1 MGNGNFADAT
11 NPSTHV
17 TNLAY
22 RTNIFRWTVTYD
34 DGSGFQCISTDDV
47 DITNALPSNANAGP
61 DQYVCTNTALLSADR
76 PTRGTGEWSVIGG
89 GGTISNT
96 TCQNFSCN
104 VYVSNMGT
112 GKNTFLW
119 TMSNS
124 YTDPASGE
132 TKTCTLTDEIQVW
145 NNEVT
150 AEAGL
155 DQTVCVDN
163 ATLSA
168 TAPGIGETGQWT
180 VTGGSG
186 IVTDISLYNSAVTN
200 LSPNVNTFRWRLS
213 NTYCSDEDY
222 MTITN
227 NNPTDPSVSVPSTD
241 ICVNYTQINANNP
254 TNGTGLWSVTTGG
267 GTIANPSLASTTASG
282 LIVGLNEFTWTITKN
297 GCSESATVQVYN
309 KSVTADAG
317 TDIDNICGIEPAIS
331 SVNLAA
337 TSPNYTNGESG
348 TWTVVTGVGT
358 VNIVDPT
365 AFNTQVTGMDD
376 GVNTFRWTI
385 TNGTCSA
392 NDMVNVHVY
401 IPTTAATNPDRE
413 VCASL
418 TDIEVLTAN
427 PPDPGRGTGSWTLVS
442 GGGAIAD
449 PTSNVTNVTNL
460 GYNENRFRWTIDNN
474 GCTSTDDIILTN
486 NYVIADAGPDQSI
499 CTDVATLAA
508 NDPTVNDVAGLAQAS
523 GKWTVVQ
530 GSGVFVNDTQ
540 YDTQVSG
547 LSTAVTNI
555 LRWTVSKGSGI
566 CSVYDDVSI
575 INNEFTI
582 TAGVDQTVCTA
593 DATLNGQQ
601 PGATQTGLWTLV
613 SGGGSFVNQ
622 TLYNTQVN
630 GLSIN
635 PNIFRWT
642 VTNTTSDNCSA
653 NDLVTVYYNKVEA
666 NAGVDDRICVDNTS
680 LNGNLPDVGASGNW
694 VATFGGASITTPSS
708 NTTAVTN
715 LGTGQ
720 NTFEWTVSRTMNG
733 QYCEA
738 KDQVNIYNDTPT
750 TALIE
755 NDKAVCNDFSTLNVV
770 TTPVIGTGIWSA
782 LDNVASI
789 DNVSSL
795 NANVNGLNLGINTF
809 RWTVT
814 NNACT
819 STDDLV
825 ITNNK
830 VVASAGIDK
839 STGCTD
845 NTTLSGNNPALTQGS
860 GVWTDLSGTL
870 AVIANPTLYNTAVT
884 NLAQGATQFR
894 WTVSLAACTE
904 IDDVII
910 TNNQITATAGVD
922 QTTCSD
928 FWPNLDGNDVAGL
941 GTGIWTSIGNTA
953 NITNPTL
960 YNTAVTG
967 LDAGVNT
974 FRWSVTSNAE
984 GCTDFDEV
992 AINNNGVTA
1001 TVGADFETCD
1011 PSITLSAVD
1020 PTPNTGYW
1028 TQTSGNAAVIVNS
1041 LQTNTMVTG
1050 LTGGVYSF
1058 TWTVVNGTCNDAAT
1072 MVVTNNTP
1080 QAAIA
1085 STGTPESCDGTGSL
1099 TANAP
1104 DYAVGE
1110 TGLWSRVD
1118 ALGTFADATANNTT
1132 VSGMKLGDNIF
1143 RWTLSKGNVV
1153 VCTTD
1158 ATVTIT
1164 NNEITTVS
1172 ASSGT
1177 GSNISCDGTASLVGT
1192 DPAIEGASGL
1202 WTASTA
1208 AVFANNT
1215 AFNTT
1220 ATNLADGANIFTW
1233 SLSKGSCPPVSA
1245 SVTINNSQVVAN
1257 AGPDKAVCGS
1267 TTSFEATINP
1277 ASGTGVWSIITA
1289 GPSTVIANSS
1299 DRNSVVSGLQPG
1311 ANVFRWTTTRNS
1323 CTDVDFVTITND
1335 TVQIADGTTQ
1345 TVCAFEADLVANPL
1359 DAGQTG
1365 LWTAAGSNPIIQSST
1380 SPTTHVTNLD
1390 YGTNAFFW
1398 TVTSAGG
1405 CSTTKQYNII
1415 NNSPTPANAG
1425 VDQPLCVDY
1434 ATVTGNNPIYGTG
1447 TWSLSSGAGSIVD
1460 ANSTSTLINN
1470 LGAGTNVFRWTISYK
1485 GCTDFDEVN
1494 LINNSFTVKAG
1505 IDQDLCVDNTTLD
1518 ADAIAGGYWTLVSG
1532 SGIIQNSLSNT
1543 SNVTN
1548 LGQGANTFRWTAVQG
1563 TCTASDDVIVSNNSV
1578 APPSVLGGGEYCVAD
1593 GITITG
1599 DVPTGTQTGLWTLT
1613 GGSGTIAVATD
1624 NVTTVSG
1631 LSNLTPNKFTWT
1643 ITDKGCSASAELT
1656 IINNS
1661 VTADAGGN
1669 QTLCADNTNLGA
1681 AIPAVGTGYWTV
1693 ASSTG
1698 IIANSLANNS
1708 AVTNLNLGNN
1718 LFTWTVERG
1727 ICSASDDVLIINDS
1741 PTTAN
1746 AGSDQTICFQTTTLN
1761 GNSPLVGTG
1770 KWSTLSSTAIIV
1782 QPTQFD
1788 TQVIVDI
1795 GSSTQFTW
1803 TITNGVCSS
1812 DDIITVTNNS
1822 FNVYAGI
1829 NRTLCT
1835 DTHVMEADDPGTGTG
1850 EWTILSGTG
1859 IFSNSA
1865 QYNATVTSLGLGENI
1880 FRWTITRNGCSVYDD
1895 VKLINRMV
1903 SASANNQFLCVD
1915 NTILDGN
1922 DPSLINSQGIWS
1934 VVAPAGANI
1943 TTPTLFNSA
1952 VTDLT
1957 SGKNYLKWTVYN
1969 QSCSEEQTV
1978 EIEYYVPV
1986 VNAGGDVP
1994 FRCDNQIQLDGN
2006 QPPSTGSGIWSSVSG
2021 STISDP
2027 TLYNTQVTNLD
2038 IGDNVFRWTI
2048 TDKGCTN
2055 WDEVVINNSLPE
2067 NDNGSDQSGCTETFV
2082 MNAEQP
2088 TATGSG
2094 LWTVVSSSGTVVFA
2108 DNTLYSTIVTV
2119 PSGNNILKWTITD
2132 NGCSNEKTFNIT
2144 NNLPNA
2150 IASNGD
2156 TLKVCRDEVQLS
2168 GSQPGVGES
2177 GVWTIDGGIISEVF
2191 DNASIYNPIVSN
2203 LRKGQITFVWTV
2215 SNAYC
2220 TDEDR
2225 AVVVNNTPV
2234 VDAGSDRTI
2243 CEDQINLAANIPG
2256 SGENGLWTINSTTVV
2271 IDNPTL
2277 YNTHVSNLGNTN
2289 TFRWTIDNGICTAF
2303 DEVIITSRNIDVS
2316 AGLAYQEACA
2326 DTLVLEATDPSTVG
2340 SGTGNGFW
2348 TAIEGSG
2355 TFDNASSYTTIARN
2369 LRNYNKLRW
2378 TIVDLGC
2385 TYYDE
2390 IAFVSL
2396 LPTEALTGLDKPV
2409 CTNTTQITGSTPDYS
2424 QGESGLWTV
2433 ASGTAQIS
2441 DATAFQT
2448 VVTNLNSG
2456 TNVFRWKISNASC
2469 SDEDYITI
2477 TNNEVFADAG
2487 TDQSAVCD
2495 SSATISA
2502 NLLSGTGYWT
2512 TTSPTA
2518 TIQNSLATTTLVEH
2532 LSFGA
2537 NNFQW
2542 IVSNNGCSDVDEVI
2556 VTSILPRNVDAGF
2569 DQNICTDNTN
2579 LAASNPGIGTGL
2591 WQNTGGAGTV
2601 ADPTANQTTV
2611 SGLANNENRFTW
2623 TVTVNGCSETD
2634 EMSIFNNSIYV
2645 NAGTDQTICNQDTLV
2660 LNGTTPGSGITG
2672 MWSVRGGS
2680 GTFDNASV
2688 YNTVVRG
2695 IAKGI
2700 NTYRWTLSDGN
2711 CTNYAELTVTN
2722 NTPDSAIVGS
2732 DQFICTDN
2740 TIINSIP
2747 VTNGTGSWD
2756 VTSGAGTIVN
2766 RTSNNTSVTG
2776 INKGPNTFTWTV
2788 NKNGCQLSADLVV
2801 TNNSVD
2807 AYIADNEVVI
2817 CTNTHT
2823 ATIIGNAPGTG
2834 ETGYWVKQNP
2844 ADAGIIVNSN
2854 SNVTNVTNLANG
2866 DTYFTWTIENGL
2878 CSNSDVVKV
2887 TDNYYNTTATP
2898 AGPNTLCVDYSPI
2911 LGGTPPAGGTGRWSS
2926 TAPDVTFDNDTKVST
2941 IVRNL
2946 PGGTS
2951 AITWTVT
2958 KDGCS
2963 APASFNLINNAIYT
2977 SAGADQIVCTDY
2989 TTMNAQALLSGETGQ
3004 WTVNNS
3010 SVIIT
3015 DTSDPTTSVSNLIPG
3030 ANTFTW
3036 TIQGNGCTATDEI
3049 IVSANAFSVTAG
3061 NDDIACGTTYNLA
3074 ASDPLTG
3081 TGLWTVASGTGR
3093 FANASNFETA
3103 VYDIENGTNT
3113 FTWTVHR
3120 NGCVSS
3126 DDVTITNNLYIA
3138 VAGDDK
3144 SVCSDQTTVSA
3155 QPLNPVWG
3163 ATGMWTAQTGG
3174 GVFTDPTNE
3183 STLVTGLAVG
3193 NNRLRWT
3200 VTKTESGTT
3209 CISYDEMV
3217 VTNNSVTASAGTNE
3231 TTCDDFTT
3239 LSATPLS
3246 STATGLWSGGGVTT
3260 TIVNPTSATTL
3271 VTGLQQG
3278 VNTFSWTVKDNGCEG
3293 TSSVQIT
3300 SNHFVANAGGD
3311 QIVTVNTATM
3321 NALLPDVT
3329 ATGTWTT
3336 ISGSGTNT
3344 NPNDP
3349 SDVVTAL
3356 GYGVNTFRWEVTWN
3370 SCTNYDDV
3378 NITYNSITADA
3389 GTNQTICASSTTMNA
3404 GDPFPGTG
3412 TWSVISGS
3420 ATIADINN
3428 PNTQVTDIQPGSL
3441 NILRWT
3447 VEIGGYSEYDDVSIL
3462 NGEFNISAGID
3473 KEECTNESVMTAEDP
3488 GSGTGSWSVL
3498 VGGGNFDDNSLNTS
3512 RVTNLDEGIN
3522 LFVWSVTKKASGCSN
3537 SDTVQIIYNLPP
3549 SAAFEMDQS
3558 DGCSPID
3565 VTFTNTTTGGNVY
3578 YWYFKNDFRV
3588 DSSLTSFTRTY
3599 EASYNADSTYS
3610 IQLIAESSKG
3620 CTDTVVHTVT
3630 VYRIPRVDFSATP
3643 SSQLYPRT
3651 EVFVENL
3658 SGSGYSNYYWN
3669 MGDGNTYLHNTLVEN
3684 FSHVYATW
3692 GEYTITLSVSSNN
3705 CSDTASATVI
3715 IYPPQ
3720 PESTIKPGV
3729 RAQGCEDL
3737 SVNFESYVNYADTF
3751 YWDFGDG
3758 GSSNEQNP
3766 TYIYD
3771 TPGTF
3776 IVTLYAG
3783 GPGTNDSLITI
3794 RRDTVV
3800 VFEVPIADFE
3810 AIPDTVMLPDQPVI
3824 LHNNSING
3832 DRYQWTFGG
3841 VGDAVSTEKSP
3852 VHYYTEPGI
3861 YTITLEVWTENDCY
3875 DTKTIENAVVVEP
3888 AGTFVF
3894 PTAFNPYSSYEP
3906 NKVFKPKYR
3915 GIKEY
3920 KLEVYNRW
3928 GEKVFE
3934 STDPE
3939 VGWNGYIDGKI
3950 GAQDVYA
3957 WKVTGKY
3964 KNGAPFQAT
3973 GDVTLLR

>member
-1 MGNGNFADAT
+1 M
-11 NPSTHV
+11 
-17 TNLAY
+17 
-22 RTNIFRWTVTYD
+22 
-34 DGSGFQCISTDDV
+34 
-47 DITNALPSNANAGP
+47 
-61 DQYVCTNTALLSADR
+61 
-76 PTRGTGEWSVIGG
+76 
-89 GGTISNT
+89 
-96 TCQNFSCN
+96 
-104 VYVSNMGT
+104 
-112 GKNTFLW
+112 
-119 TMSNS
+119 
-124 YTDPASGE
+124 
-132 TKTCTLTDEIQVW
+132 
-145 NNEVT
+145 
-150 AEAGL
+150 
-155 DQTVCVDN
+155 
-163 ATLSA
+163 
-168 TAPGIGETGQWT
+168 
-180 VTGGSG
+180 
-186 IVTDISLYNSAVTN
+186 
-200 LSPNVNTFRWRLS
+200 
-213 NTYCSDEDY
+213 
-222 MTITN
+222 
-227 NNPTDPSVSVPSTD
+227 
-241 ICVNYTQINANNP
+241 
-254 TNGTGLWSVTTGG
+254 
-267 GTIANPSLASTTASG
+267 
-282 LIVGLNEFTWTITKN
+282 
-297 GCSESATVQVYN
+297 
-309 KSVTADAG
+309 
-317 TDIDNICGIEPAIS
+317 
-331 SVNLAA
+331 
-337 TSPNYTNGESG
+337 
-348 TWTVVTGVGT
+348 
-358 VNIVDPT
+358 
-365 AFNTQVTGMDD
+365 
-376 GVNTFRWTI
+376 
-385 TNGTCSA
+385 
-392 NDMVNVHVY
+392 
-401 IPTTAATNPDRE
+401 
-413 VCASL
+413 
-418 TDIEVLTAN
+418 
-427 PPDPGRGTGSWTLVS
+427 
-442 GGGAIAD
+442 
-449 PTSNVTNVTNL
+449 
-460 GYNENRFRWTIDNN
+460 
-474 GCTSTDDIILTN
+474 
-486 NYVIADAGPDQSI
+486 
-499 CTDVATLAA
+499 
-508 NDPTVNDVAGLAQAS
+508 
-523 GKWTVVQ
+523 
-530 GSGVFVNDTQ
+530 
-540 YDTQVSG
+540 
-547 LSTAVTNI
+547 
-555 LRWTVSKGSGI
+555 
-566 CSVYDDVSI
+566 
-575 INNEFTI
+575 
-582 TAGVDQTVCTA
+582 
-593 DATLNGQQ
+593 
-601 PGATQTGLWTLV
+601 
-613 SGGGSFVNQ
+613 
-622 TLYNTQVN
+622 
-630 GLSIN
+630 
-635 PNIFRWT
+635 
-642 VTNTTSDNCSA
+642 
-653 NDLVTVYYNKVEA
+653 
-666 NAGVDDRICVDNTS
+666 
-680 LNGNLPDVGASGNW
+680 
-694 VATFGGASITTPSS
+694 
-708 NTTAVTN
+708 
-715 LGTGQ
+715 
-720 NTFEWTVSRTMNG
+720 
-733 QYCEA
+733 
-738 KDQVNIYNDTPT
+738 
-750 TALIE
+750 
-755 NDKAVCNDFSTLNVV
+755 
-770 TTPVIGTGIWSA
+770 
-782 LDNVASI
+782 
-789 DNVSSL
+789 
-795 NANVNGLNLGINTF
+795 
-809 RWTVT
+809 
-814 NNACT
+814 
-819 STDDLV
+819 
-825 ITNNK
+825 
-830 VVASAGIDK
+830 
-839 STGCTD
+839 
-845 NTTLSGNNPALTQGS
+845 
-860 GVWTDLSGTL
+860 
-870 AVIANPTLYNTAVT
+870 
-884 NLAQGATQFR
+884 
-894 WTVSLAACTE
+894 
-904 IDDVII
+904 
-910 TNNQITATAGVD
+910 
-922 QTTCSD
+922 
-928 FWPNLDGNDVAGL
+928 
-941 GTGIWTSIGNTA
+941 
-953 NITNPTL
+953 
-960 YNTAVTG
+960 
-967 LDAGVNT
+967 
-974 FRWSVTSNAE
+974 
-984 GCTDFDEV
+984 
-992 AINNNGVTA
+992 
-1001 TVGADFETCD
+1001 
-1011 PSITLSAVD
+1011 
-1020 PTPNTGYW
+1020 
-1028 TQTSGNAAVIVNS
+1028 
-1041 LQTNTMVTG
+1041 
-1050 LTGGVYSF
+1050 
-1058 TWTVVNGTCNDAAT
+1058 
-1072 MVVTNNTP
+1072 
-1080 QAAIA
+1080 
-1085 STGTPESCDGTGSL
+1085 
-1099 TANAP
+1099 
-1104 DYAVGE
+1104 
-1110 TGLWSRVD
+1110 
-1118 ALGTFADATANNTT
+1118 
-1132 VSGMKLGDNIF
+1132 
-1143 RWTLSKGNVV
+1143 
-1153 VCTTD
+1153 
-1158 ATVTIT
+1158 
-1164 NNEITTVS
+1164 
-1172 ASSGT
+1172 
-1177 GSNISCDGTASLVGT
+1177 VGT
-1192 DPAIEGASGL
+1192 DPSIEGASGI

-1208 AVFANNT
+1208 AVFADNT
-1215 AFNTT
+1215 AFTTT
-1220 ATNLADGANIFTW
+1220 ASNLADGANIFTW
-1233 SLSKGSCPPVSA
+1233 SLSKGTCPPVSA
-1245 SVTINNSQVVAN
+1245 DVTITNNQVIAN
-1257 AGPDKAVCGS
+1257 AGTDKPVCGS
-1267 TTSFEATINP
+1267 TTALEGTISP
-1277 ASGTGVWSIITA
+1277 SGTGLWTIITA
-1289 GPSTVIANSS
+1289 GPNTVIQNSS
-1299 DRNSVVSGLQPG
+1299 DPNSTVTGLQAG
-1311 ANVFRWTTTRNS
+1311 ANVFKWTTTRSS
-1323 CTDVDFVTITND
+1323 CSDEDFVTITND

-1365 LWTAAGSNPIIQSST
+1365 LWTAAGSNPIIQNST

-1390 YGTNAFFW
+1390 YGNNAFFW

-1470 LGAGTNVFRWTISYK
+1470 LGSGTNVFRWTITYN

-1505 IDQDLCVDNTTLD
+1505 IDQPLCADSTTLN

-1532 SGIIQNSLSNT
+1532 SGIIQNSLLNT
-1543 SNVTN
+1543 SAVTN

-1563 TCTASDDVIVSNNSV
+1563 SCSASDDVIISNNSV
-1578 APPSVLGGGEYCVAD
+1578 TPPSVLGGGEYCTAD

-1599 DVPTGTQTGLWTLT
+1599 DIPTGTQTGLWMLT

-1643 ITDKGCSASAELT
+1643 ISDKGCSASAELT

-1661 VTADAGGN
+1661 VTADAGGT

-1693 ASSTG
+1693 TSSTG

-1718 LFTWTVERG
+1718 IFTWTVERG
-1727 ICSASDDVLIINDS
+1727 ICSASDNVLIINDS

-1746 AGSDQTICFQTTTLN
+1746 AGGDQTICPQTTTLN
-1761 GNSPLVGTG
+1761 GNAPLVGTG
-1770 KWSTLSSTAIIV
+1770 KWSTLSSTAIIA

-1788 TQVIVDI
+1788 TQVTVDI

-1803 TITNGVCSS
+1803 TITNGICSS
-1812 DDIITVTNNS
+1812 EDIVTVTNNS

-1850 EWTILSGTG
+1850 TWTILSGTG
-1859 IFSNSA
+1859 IFLSNT
-1865 QYNATVTSLGLGENI
+1865 QYNATVSSLGLGENI

-1895 VKLINRMV
+1895 VKLTNSMV
-1903 SASANNQFLCVD
+1903 SATANNQFLCVD

-1922 DPSLINSQGIWS
+1922 DPSLINSQGLWS

-1943 TTPTLFNSA
+1943 ITPTLFNSA
-1952 VTDLT
+1952 VTNLT

-1969 QSCSEEQTV
+1969 QDCSIDKTV

-2006 QPPSTGSGIWSSVSG
+2006 QPPATGSGIWSSVSG
-2021 STISDP
+2021 STIMDP

-2055 WDEVVINNSLPE
+2055 WDEVVINNSLPK

-2094 LWTVVSSSGTVVFA
+2094 LWTVVSSSGTVVFS

-2256 SGENGLWTINSTTVV
+2256 SGESGLWTINSTTVV

-2316 AGLAYQEACA
+2316 AGLTYQEACA

-2340 SGTGNGFW
+2340 SGIGSGFW
-2348 TAIEGSG
+2348 TAIEGTG

-2396 LPTEALTGLDKPV
+2396 LPTEAATGLDKPV
-2409 CTNTTQITGSTPDYS
+2409 CTNTTQITGSTPDYA
-2424 QGESGLWTV
+2424 QGETGLWEV
-2433 ASGTAQIS
+2433 VSGTAQIS
-2441 DATAFQT
+2441 DPTAFQT
-2448 VVTNLNSG
+2448 VVTSLNSG
-2456 TNVFRWKISNASC
+2456 TNVFSWTISNASC
-2469 SDEDYITI
+2469 SDVDYITI

-2487 TDQSAVCD
+2487 TDQPAVCD

-2542 IVSNNGCSDVDEVI
+2542 IVSNNGCTDVDEVI
-2556 VTSILPRNVDAGF
+2556 VTSILPRNVDAGA

-2660 LNGTTPGSGITG
+2660 LNGINPGSGVTG

-2680 GTFDNASV
+2680 GTFDIASV
-2688 YNTVVRG
+2688 YNTVVRN

-2722 NTPDSAIVGS
+2722 NTPDSALVGG

-2740 TIINSIP
+2740 TIINAIP
-2747 VTNGTGSWD
+2747 VTNGVGKWS
-2756 VTSGAGTIVN
+2756 VTSGAGNITDK
-2766 RTSNNTSVTG
+2766 TSYNTSVTG
-2776 INKGPNTFTWTV
+2776 INKGPNTFRWTV
-2788 NKNGCQLSADLVV
+2788 SKNACQLSADLVV

-2817 CTNTHT
+2817 CTDTHT

-2834 ETGYWVKQNP
+2834 ETGYWTKQNP
-2844 ADAGIIVNSN
+2844 ADAGMIVNSN

-2866 DTYFTWTIENGL
+2866 DTYFTWTIENGS

-2898 AGPNTLCVDYSPI
+2898 AGPSTLCVDYSPI

-3004 WTVNNS
+3004 WTVNNT

-3015 DTSDPTTSVSNLIPG
+3015 DTSDPTTAVSNLIPG

-3093 FANASNFETA
+3093 FANASNFETV
-3103 VYDIENGTNT
+3103 VYDMENGANT
-3113 FTWTVHR
+3113 FTWTVNR
-3120 NGCVSS
+3120 NGCVAS
-3126 DDVTITNNLYIA
+3126 DDVIITNNLYIA

-3144 SVCSDQTTVSA
+3144 SICSDQTTVSA

-3209 CISYDEMV
+3209 CTSYDEMI

-3231 TTCDDFTT
+3231 TTCDDFIT

-3278 VNTFSWTVKDNGCEG
+3278 ANTFSWTVKDNGCEG

-3321 NALLPDVT
+3321 NALLPDAT
-3329 ATGTWTT
+3329 ATGNWTT
-3336 ISGSGTNT
+3336 ISGSGTPT

-3349 SDVVTAL
+3349 NDVVTAL

-3389 GTNQTICASSTTMNA
+3389 GANQTICASTTTMSA

-3462 NGEFNISAGID
+3462 NGEFTISAGID

-3488 GSGTGSWSVL
+3488 GAGTGSWSVL
-3498 VGGGNFDDNSLNTS
+3498 AGGGNFDDNSLNTS

-3522 LFVWSVTKKASGCSN
+3522 LFVWSVTKTTTGCSN

-3565 VTFTNTTTGGNVY
+3565 VTFTNTTTGGSVY

-3599 EASYNADSTYS
+3599 EASYDADSTYF

-3620 CTDTVVHTVT
+3620 CTDTVEHTVT

-3643 SSQLYPRT
+3643 SAQLYPRT

-3658 SGSGYSNYYWN
+3658 SGSGYPNYYWD

-3684 FSHVYATW
+3684 FSHSYATW
-3692 GEYTITLSVSSNN
+3692 GEYIITLTVSENN
-3705 CSDTASATVI
+3705 CSDTVRETVV

-3720 PESTIKPGV
+3720 PESTIKPGI

-3783 GPGTNDSLITI
+3783 GPGTNDSLITV

-3810 AIPDTVMLPDQPVI
+3810 VIPDTVMLPDQPVI

-3841 VGDAVSTEKSP
+3841 VGDAISTDRSP

-3861 YTITLEVWTENDCY
+3861 YTITLEVWTDNDCY

-3894 PTAFNPYSSYEP
+3894 PTAFNPFSSYES

-3939 VGWNGYIDGKI
+3939 IGWDGYIDGKI

-3964 KNGAPFQAT
+3964 KNGAPFQGT